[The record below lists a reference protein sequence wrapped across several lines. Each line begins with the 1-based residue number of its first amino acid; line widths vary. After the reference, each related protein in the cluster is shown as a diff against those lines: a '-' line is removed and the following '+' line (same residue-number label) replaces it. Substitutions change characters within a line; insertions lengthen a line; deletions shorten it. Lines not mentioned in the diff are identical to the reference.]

1 VSTSPR
7 TSPLSGSSSHSSHPH
22 HQSLG
27 PDRNVLAEFL
37 EIWDRAGA
45 RAQISMTQGRM
56 LFSVH
61 AQLRPTRSN
70 DCIQFVAVRPKVLP
84 AHLSTVCG
92 IQRSVTMLNPSSIF
106 WWGLLISSAPSHL
119 RRRPVPPSPGF
130 IRDSCFRPNPYSA
143 ATRGCRS

>member
-7 TSPLSGSSSHSSHPH
+7 GSPLSGSSSHSSHPH

-56 LFSVH
+56 LFSS
-61 AQLRPTRSN
+61 RPIAPNS
-70 DCIQFVAVRPKVLP
+70 
-84 AHLSTVCG
+84 
-92 IQRSVTMLNPSSIF
+92 IQRLHTVRCGSSQSPTCASEHSVRNSAQRHHVEPLLHLLM
-106 WWGLLISSAPSHL
+106 GLLISSAPSHL

-130 IRDSCFRPNPYSA
+130 IRDSCFRPNPYSV